1 MSKID
6 VIDVKLGKDAAMR
19 DRLQAGRPCIGLLPH
34 FPPYPLPPRSLPLF
48 RSIILSGRHWRVR
61 DRDMSGDA

>member
-34 FPPYPLPPRSLPLF
+34 FPPYPLLPLSLSLF
-48 RSIILSGRHWRVR
+48 RSIILPGRHWRVR